1 MTRAAV
7 ARAISAPPRASA
19 PLAIVGLLA
28 VLLFVVALGGVPT
41 SAAASTGSPTPTPT
55 GSGGSSLT
63 DQQRAA
69 ARQEAARKAAAKK
82 ATFGIGPANTKGL
95 DGRPYLSILAS
106 PGSRLTDYVAVI
118 NVAAHSVALNLYVAE
133 AMVGAD
139 GAFGYLAR
147 SAPRTDAATWIT
159 PKTPGHTA
167 TITLGPRQRLV
178 VPITITVPANAS
190 PGDHAAGVIA
200 SLTSHVTS
208 SAGERVDFEQRVA
221 LRTFIRVEGPLH
233 PKLSIE
239 SLSGRYAGTANP
251 IGTGTVTVRY
261 RVRNTGNVRLGARQ
275 SLAVS
280 GLFGTRHP
288 AKGLADIPLLLP
300 GSSVTVTATVPDV
313 FPQVHLTARVRLF
326 PLTVAGDVDPG
337 VPAHFDRIT
346 SVWAIPWGLIITI
359 AGLVLLVGLWL
370 VWRQRRR
377 GGRGGNGRH
386 HERKPPPNGPDPV
399 DGFAPVT
406 AGAVEPEPATRAG
419 HQASIQ

>member
-1 MTRAAV
+1 MNRAALASGNS
-7 ARAISAPPRASA
+7 ARPPRASA
-19 PLAIVGLLA
+19 PLGIAALLA
-28 VLLFVVALGGVPT
+28 VLVFLVALGGVPT

-55 GSGGSSLT
+55 GPGGSSLT

-69 ARQEAARKAAAKK
+69 ARQEAARKAAATK

-106 PGSRLTDYVAVI
+106 PGSRLTDHVAVI
-118 NVAAHSVALNLYVAE
+118 NLAAHSVALNLYVAD

-147 SAPRTDAATWIT
+147 SAPRSDAATWIR
-159 PKTPGHTA
+159 PDTPGHTT
-167 TITLGPRQRLV
+167 TITLGPSRRLV
-178 VPITITVPANAS
+178 VPITIAVPANAS

-221 LRTFIRVEGPLH
+221 LRTFIRVSGPLH

-239 SLSGRYAGTANP
+239 NLSARYAGTVNP
-251 IGTGTVTVRY
+251 IGSGTVTVRY

-280 GLFGTRHP
+280 GLFGSRHP

-300 GSSVTVTATVPDV
+300 GSFVTVTTTVPDV
-313 FPQVHLTARVRLF
+313 FPQVQLTARVRLF

-337 VPAHFDRIT
+337 IPAHFDRTT
-346 SVWAIPWGLIITI
+346 SVWAIPWALIITI
-359 AGLVLLVGLWL
+359 VGLVLLVALWL
-370 VWRQRRR
+370 LWRRRQRRC
-377 GGRGGNGRH
+377 GYGRH
-386 HERKPPPNGPDPV
+386 HQGKPRPNGPDTG

-406 AGAVEPEPATRAG
+406 TRAVEPEPATPAG
-419 HQASIQ
+419 HKTSTP